1 MTEQHTDDGSDIRMT
16 REKMTA
22 AKTSTIPVHSD
33 GYMLPVPENILNQ
46 IPENY
51 RTSEEKL
58 RGYLVRA
65 IKIGMLSIE
74 GGEFTLSTERIENV
88 INSTSSSMV
97 DKYQRFDQSFSSD
110 LTTLI
115 DQKLTGK
122 ESELAT
128 RLSSAFGEKGDLKTR
143 LDAIFDDIS
152 NPQKASSV
160 PNRVSDVIAT
170 KFAGIETEVTKALDL
185 ADDNSQLS
193 LFLMR
198 QQNTINKLKN
208 DIDTQMGD
216 IRTALNVDEILQQKD
231 DTIKELK
238 DKSSHK
244 GIYFENDTLE
254 ALKQI
259 AAASKWND
267 EITHTGA
274 NVVKG
279 SLVKAGDILIR
290 IDNPGNLTIAIE
302 AKSGK
307 IGMTA
312 ISGEA
317 KRGREA
323 RTADAGVGVMTRKAR
338 GATQSMLSKV
348 NAGKDTIAVVDWTAG
363 EENDDLSSWVALEVA
378 YVTIRA
384 KLIAE
389 HLSATK
395 TIDADA
401 INKQVEQ
408 VMTDLK
414 GFSDLKT
421 KTTNAKNSVQ
431 AIEDL
436 VESFEEKIQL
446 SLKTLKNLTKV

>member
-1 MTEQHTDDGSDIRMT
+1 
-16 REKMTA
+16 
-22 AKTSTIPVHSD
+22 
-33 GYMLPVPENILNQ
+33 MLHIPENILNQ
-46 IPENY
+46 IHDDIRNDED
-51 RTSEEKL
+51 RL
-58 RGYLVRA
+58 RGHLVRA
-65 IKIGMLSIE
+65 IKIGLLAIE
-74 GGEFTLSTERIENV
+74 GGEFTLSTERIETVLNNTA
-88 INSTSSSMV
+88 IQMTN
-97 DKYQRFDQSFSSD
+97 KYGEFDSNFTQSLD
-110 LTTLI
+110 QLI
-115 DQKLTGK
+115 QTKLTGD
-122 ESELAT
+122 ESVLAH
-128 RLSSAFGEKGDLKTR
+128 RLNSTFGDNGQLKHQ
-143 LDAIFDDIS
+143 LESIFDDIS
-152 NPQKASSV
+152 NPQKKKSV
-160 PNRVSDVIAT
+160 PNRVTAVMEE
-170 KFAGIETEVTKALDL
+170 KFGDIETEVTRALDV
-185 ADDNSQLS
+185 ADENSPLS
-193 LFLMR
+193 LFLKR
-198 QQNTINKLKN
+198 QQNTINTLKN
-208 DIDTQMGD
+208 DIDVQMGA

-231 DTIKELK
+231 DEIKELK
-238 DKSSHK
+238 DKSTHK

-267 EITHTGA
+267 EITHTGG

-302 AKSGK
+302 AKSGG

-312 ISGEA
+312 ISAEA

-323 RTADAGVGVMTRKAR
+323 RTADAGIGLMTRKAR
-338 GATQSMLSKV
+338 GATQSMLSNV
-348 NAGKDTIAVVDWTAG
+348 NAGKDTITVVDWTAG
-363 EENDDLSSWVALEVA
+363 EENDDLSAWVALEVA

-401 INKQVEQ
+401 INKQVDQ
-408 VMTDLK
+408 VITDLK

-436 VESFEEKIQL
+436 VENFEDKIKK
-446 SLKTLKNLTKV
+446 SLDALKDLTKV